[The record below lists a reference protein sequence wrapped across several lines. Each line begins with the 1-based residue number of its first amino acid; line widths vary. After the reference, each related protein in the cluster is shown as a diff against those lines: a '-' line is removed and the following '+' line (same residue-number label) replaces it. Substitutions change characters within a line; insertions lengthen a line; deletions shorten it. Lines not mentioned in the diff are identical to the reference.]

1 MNKLVK
7 GSIAG
12 VAGIAL
18 LLGGAGTFALWN
30 DSVTA
35 PAGTISSGQLRIA
48 DATTPAGAWTDISAG
63 NPIGGAPLTTSGT
76 GTATVV
82 NQKMVPGDKW
92 RYTRTITLTTTGKNL
107 LADLTF
113 DPTSVVSGLPTG
125 EFEYA
130 FTAAPVAATGAATVA
145 ETSAGSNVWRV
156 TPGTAATTNFTVTLD
171 VTFKDITTTAG
182 NVVAGQNVT
191 AAINAGALKFT
202 LKQVRP

>member
-12 VAGIAL
+12 AAGIAL

-30 DSVTA
+30 DSVTVA
-35 PAGTISSGQLRIA
+35 AGTVTTGELRIA
-48 DATTPAGAWTDISAG
+48 DATTPAAAWTEQS
-63 NPIGGAPLTTSGT
+63 LT
-76 GTATVV
+76 GTRNGVAGTVIV
-82 NQKMVPGDKW
+82 PSTTLKMVPGDTW

-113 DPTSVVSGLPTG
+113 DPASVVSGLPTG

-145 ETSAGSNVWRV
+145 ETAAGSNVWRV

-182 NVVAGQNVT
+182 NVVAGQNVA